1 MNNVHKEL
9 SFVDYQICMFLVD
22 LFDTWALAAILIAIF
37 VTEVLIMLLLPCLW
51 QLVAT
56 LRLLVVKNN
65 IACCYASFK
74 KHLMVVLVIL
84 AACYAKSVDDDKD
97 YA

>member
-37 VTEVLIMLLLPCLW
+37 VTEVLIMLLYD
-51 QLVAT
+51 QLDVNSVKT
-56 LRLLVVKNN
+56 LLLLDCP
-65 IACCYASFK
+65 ACGSWLL
-74 KHLMVVLVIL
+74 H
-84 AACYAKSVDDDKD
+84 
-97 YA
+97 